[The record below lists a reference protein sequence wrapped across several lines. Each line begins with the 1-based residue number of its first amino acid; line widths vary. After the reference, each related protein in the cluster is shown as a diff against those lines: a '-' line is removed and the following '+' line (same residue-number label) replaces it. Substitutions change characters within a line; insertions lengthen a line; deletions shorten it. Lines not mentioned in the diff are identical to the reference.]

1 MPKLRLDFG
10 IIVEILYLCAKNNMM
25 EKIIGRKKEIKRLQ
39 QYMDSNRSEFIAI
52 YGRRR
57 VGKTFLVKELF
68 GDKLAF
74 RITGMENT
82 NTSGQLTN
90 FCLSL
95 QNFSSSDTK
104 VKSWG
109 EAFRLLE
116 KYLESIASGVKIL
129 FFDELPWLDTPG
141 SHFIAEFEHF
151 WNDWASY
158 RDDIKLICC
167 GSATTWMLEEVI
179 NSRGGLHNRVTHEI
193 ALAPFTLAETEM
205 YFHSRGFAYDR
216 SKIMECYM
224 AIGGVAYYLSLFEQ
238 DESVAQ
244 NIDRLCFTRYG
255 ELRNEFDRL
264 YKALFKKANTYIDIV
279 KALSTKSRGMTR
291 LELIEETKA
300 ANNGNFAKKL
310 EKLEECNFIRSYQP
324 FGREKKSTMYQLI
337 DPFSLFY
344 IKFVSGHSDFLS
356 GYWVKMQA
364 TEKYRSWC
372 GYAFEMVCLNHLPQV
387 VHALGIDGSINTIC
401 SWSYRPPKSLPD
413 DADEDLKHGTQIDL
427 LVDRSDNTVN
437 VCEMK
442 YSISEYVID
451 KNYFSHL
458 EQRMRIFKKITKT
471 PKSIVPVFITSHGL
485 ANNMYARRIPRV
497 VQGDDLFAQV

>member
-1 MPKLRLDFG
+1 
-10 IIVEILYLCAKNNMM
+10 
-25 EKIIGRKKEIKRLQ
+25 
-39 QYMDSNRSEFIAI
+39 MDSNRSEFIAI

-179 NSRGGLHNRVTHEI
+179 N
-193 ALAPFTLAETEM
+193 
-205 YFHSRGFAYDR
+205 
-216 SKIMECYM
+216 
-224 AIGGVAYYLSLFEQ
+224 
-238 DESVAQ
+238 
-244 NIDRLCFTRYG
+244 
-255 ELRNEFDRL
+255 
-264 YKALFKKANTYIDIV
+264 
-279 KALSTKSRGMTR
+279 
-291 LELIEETKA
+291 
-300 ANNGNFAKKL
+300 
-310 EKLEECNFIRSYQP
+310 
-324 FGREKKSTMYQLI
+324 
-337 DPFSLFY
+337 
-344 IKFVSGHSDFLS
+344 
-356 GYWVKMQA
+356 
-364 TEKYRSWC
+364 
-372 GYAFEMVCLNHLPQV
+372 
-387 VHALGIDGSINTIC
+387 
-401 SWSYRPPKSLPD
+401 
-413 DADEDLKHGTQIDL
+413 
-427 LVDRSDNTVN
+427 
-437 VCEMK
+437 
-442 YSISEYVID
+442 
-451 KNYFSHL
+451 
-458 EQRMRIFKKITKT
+458 
-471 PKSIVPVFITSHGL
+471 
-485 ANNMYARRIPRV
+485 
-497 VQGDDLFAQV
+497 

>member
-1 MPKLRLDFG
+1 
-10 IIVEILYLCAKNNMM
+10 
-25 EKIIGRKKEIKRLQ
+25 
-39 QYMDSNRSEFIAI
+39 MDSNRSEFIAI

-324 FGREKKSTMYQLI
+324 FGRKRNRQ
-337 DPFSLFY
+337 
-344 IKFVSGHSDFLS
+344 
-356 GYWVKMQA
+356 
-364 TEKYRSWC
+364 C
-372 GYAFEMVCLNHLPQV
+372 
-387 VHALGIDGSINTIC
+387 
-401 SWSYRPPKSLPD
+401 
-413 DADEDLKHGTQIDL
+413 
-427 LVDRSDNTVN
+427 
-437 VCEMK
+437 
-442 YSISEYVID
+442 
-451 KNYFSHL
+451 
-458 EQRMRIFKKITKT
+458 
-471 PKSIVPVFITSHGL
+471 TS
-485 ANNMYARRIPRV
+485 
-497 VQGDDLFAQV
+497 